1 MVISECLVTRNNV
14 HPPRKGRVFRRS
26 WGEELLESSDRLAG
40 GEGAGRR
47 KHHLTPG
54 SPDSIPTRSWP
65 GDRAPREPGILCP
78 QPIASSWHTW
88 VQPVGSGFVQVR
100 HRIPKE
106 RNEVPGLRKV
116 PGVLQNGIQ
125 QVSQPLVPWQS
136 APQIQTLA
144 PSRSPAKRNW
154 PTHPSV
160 SLHQFGTPW
169 QQGPPRPVPGL
180 HLRVRTSHS
189 TWQKPDRLAD
199 SEGERAGQEAESY
212 KQISIS

>member
-1 MVISECLVTRNNV
+1 MTGNNV

-78 QPIASSWHTW
+78 QPIASSWHSW

-116 PGVLQNGIQ
+116 PGVLQNGMQ

-160 SLHQFGTPW
+160 SLHQFGTGGNKGH
-169 QQGPPRPVPGL
+169 QGRYL
-180 HLRVRTSHS
+180 
-189 TWQKPDRLAD
+189 D
-199 SEGERAGQEAESY
+199 
-212 KQISIS
+212 SISESEPHTAPGRSRTDWLTQRARELGRRLRAINKLASLRNG